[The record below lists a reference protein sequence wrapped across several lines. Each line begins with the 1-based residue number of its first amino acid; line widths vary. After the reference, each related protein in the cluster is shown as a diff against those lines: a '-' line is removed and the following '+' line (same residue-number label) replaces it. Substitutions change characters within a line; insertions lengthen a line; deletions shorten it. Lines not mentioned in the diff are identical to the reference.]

1 MIRCFR
7 AVLSLICVT
16 SVALAADISL
26 PPRATNALTGSELV
40 RQIESLPLVARE
52 AAILAQ
58 ITGGNVPDF
67 WRTFCPVTITNSAGA
82 ITNVVTIL
90 VAPDYVAVGSDADY
104 FLTPLSPLA
113 AQKLADQLGCALP
126 TPKIVS
132 EIWQAAA
139 LRLAPVTMT
148 PGADMVT
155 VRKFAEHNSIVH
167 TQRQARLAD
176 QALGRLVAGHKKDVV
191 VTSRL
196 AQTTNRVAIFGWH
209 KLDGTPIQPLYLG
222 HTAAWVDYSHG
233 IRLIREEV
241 IVNGTKR
248 KLGEALADSELAM
261 LFSDEGPIAVSRY
274 KSDTVSL
281 GESNN
286 TARVTN
292 SRSVSSAKAISDFK
306 PTGSF
311 GEFATTFIFEPDVRV
326 VVNVPSLASLASDQK
341 IRLIL
346 YALPNGNTIE
356 QTIGKKLAPGDD
368 WHFNIQHIGAQTRW
382 LRQRLT
388 NEIVVV
394 AYLEAAMKS
403 WPAWRQKHSD
413 AEIPNLIGAV
423 KRNFPTNRLE
433 VVLTGH
439 SGGGS
444 LTFGYVNAVEQIPA
458 DITRIAFLDSN
469 YAYRTTNHLGK
480 LVRWLRASTNH
491 VLTVFAYQDYLGLLD
506 GKPFVSESGGTWG
519 RSQAMIHDLDE
530 GFQLK
535 ELSLHE
541 RLKVFRTS
549 DDRISF
555 WMKENPERKI
565 LHTVQVAQNGFIHS
579 QLIGT
584 ALQGQGYSYMEHPVY
599 ETYIE

>member
-7 AVLSLICVT
+7 SVLSLICVS

-26 PPRATNALTGSELV
+26 PPRATNALTGSEFV
-40 RQIESLPLVARE
+40 RQIESLSLVARE
-52 AAILAQ
+52 EAILAQ
-58 ITGGNVPDF
+58 ITAGNVPDF
-67 WRTFCPVTITNSAGA
+67 WRTFCPVTIANSAGA
-82 ITNVVTIL
+82 ITNVATIL
-90 VAPDYVAVGSDADY
+90 VAPDYLAVGSDADY
-104 FLTPLSPLA
+104 FLTPLSPIA
-113 AQKLADQLGCALP
+113 AQKLADQLRCALP

-132 EIWQAAA
+132 EIWRAAA
-139 LRLAPVTMT
+139 LKLAPAPIT
-148 PGADMVT
+148 PSADMIT
-155 VRKFAEHNSIVH
+155 VRRFAEHNSIVH
-167 TQRQARLAD
+167 TQRQARLAEHP
-176 QALGRLVAGHKKDVV
+176 LGRLVAGHKKDVV
-191 VTSRL
+191 VASRL

-233 IRLIREEV
+233 IRLVRQEV
-241 IVNGTKR
+241 NVNGLNR
-248 KLGEALADSELAM
+248 KLDDALADSKLAM

-274 KSDTVSL
+274 KSDTMSL

-286 TARVTN
+286 AARMN
-292 SRSVSSAKAISDFK
+292 SRSVSTGRAIGDFK

-311 GEFATTFIFEPDVRV
+311 GEFATTFTLEPDARV
-326 VVNVPSLASLASDQK
+326 VVNVPSLTSFVSDQK

-394 AYLEAAMKS
+394 AYLETTMKS
-403 WPAWRQKHSD
+403 WPAWRQKHGD
-413 AEIPNLIGAV
+413 AKTPDLIGMV
-423 KRNFPTNRLE
+423 KNIFPTNQLE

-444 LTFGYVNAVEQIPA
+444 LTFGYLNAVEQIPPEVS
-458 DITRIAFLDSN
+458 RIAFLDSN
-469 YAYRTTNHLGK
+469 YAYRATNHLGK

-506 GKPFVSESGGTWG
+506 GKPFVSEAGGTWG
-519 RSQAMIHDLDE
+519 RSLAMIQDLTPEFSFRELLLGD
-530 GFQLK
+530 GLK
-535 ELSLHE
+535 H
-541 RLKVFRTS
+541 VATPG
-549 DDRISF
+549 DQISF
-555 WMKENPERKI
+555 WLKENPERKI

-579 QLIGT
+579 QLIGA
-584 ALQGQGYSYMEHPVY
+584 ALRDNGYRYLSEPVY
-599 ETYIE
+599 ETLIE